1 MAGFFVFGNPN
12 GEQTSKCD
20 DKTRNFLGSF
30 YVPYRT
36 GIHRKMYRRP
46 GNEMHYVFL
55 IYENPGE
62 KFLDTNGRPGG
73 FFGMD
78 FVLYGKYAGN
88 PTKVFNLL
96 QAAYDEYVKN
106 KVIYEHPNG
115 TKQWMHA
122 NLDANNDKI
131 TSDIAAGIQNLL
143 QTRQDLNLS
152 GEIFPIS
159 PAQNQTQRT

>member
-73 FFGMD
+73 
-78 FVLYGKYAGN
+78 
-88 PTKVFNLL
+88 VFRDGFRAVWEIRR
-96 QAAYDEYVKN
+96 Q
-106 KVIYEHPNG
+106 PNQG
-115 TKQWMHA
+115 
-122 NLDANNDKI
+122 
-131 TSDIAAGIQNLL
+131 
-143 QTRQDLNLS
+143 
-152 GEIFPIS
+152 F
-159 PAQNQTQRT
+159 